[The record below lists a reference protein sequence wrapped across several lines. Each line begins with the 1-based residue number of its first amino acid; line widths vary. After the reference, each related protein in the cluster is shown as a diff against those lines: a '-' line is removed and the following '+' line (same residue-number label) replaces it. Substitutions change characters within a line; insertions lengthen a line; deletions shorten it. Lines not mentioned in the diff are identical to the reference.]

1 MAENIEL
8 IVLSFITAFAILG
21 FRKAMEPGHIAQQLG
36 YLADDIN
43 IGDKIWLKC
52 LISPLFG
59 CEYCMSS
66 VWTISVHLIFT
77 DFNLAHAIFGIL
89 VTCGIIVTLR
99 HESN

>member
-21 FRKAMEPGHIAQQLG
+21 FRKAMEPGYILDFFSLFVDYLESTETTWLRHIFAPWFL
-36 YLADDIN
+36 
-43 IGDKIWLKC
+43 
-52 LISPLFG
+52 

-66 VWTISVHLIFT
+66 VWTIGVHSAFT
-77 DFNLAHAIFGIL
+77 DFNLTHAIFGIL